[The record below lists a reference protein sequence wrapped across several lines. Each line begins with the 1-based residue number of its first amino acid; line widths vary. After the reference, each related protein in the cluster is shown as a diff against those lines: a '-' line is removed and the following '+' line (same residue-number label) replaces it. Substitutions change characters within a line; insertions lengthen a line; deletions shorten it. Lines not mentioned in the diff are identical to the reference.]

1 MKDHKNEKI
10 NNKKS
15 ENFEVLK
22 QSKLSN
28 GRQYLIGGLVVWEV
42 DELKLSQVR
51 DTPWNHAREGGQWKI
66 KEAEA
71 DRKSPKISPERWFYA
86 RLGYKAWKM
95 GWTYPRKIVFSA
107 KMGLAL
113 TLISLLI
120 FLKELVKELSR
131 YSIWAILTVV
141 VVFNFTYWMSCDR
154 LRWS

>member
-1 MKDHKNEKI
+1 MKDHENGKI

-22 QSKLSN
+22 QLKLSKA
-28 GRQYLIGGLVVWEV
+28 RQNLTGELVVREV

-51 DTPWNHAREGGQWKI
+51 DTPQNHAWEGIWWKI
-66 KEAEA
+66 KEVEV
-71 DRKSPKISPERWFYA
+71 DRKSPKISLERWFCA
-86 RLGYKAWKM
+86 RLGYKAW
-95 GWTYPRKIVFSA
+95 

-120 FLKELVKELSR
+120 FLKEPVKELSR
-131 YSIWAILTVV
+131 NFVWAILTVV
-141 VVFNFTYWMSCDR
+141 VVFNFTFWMSCDR

>member
-1 MKDHKNEKI
+1 MKDHENGKI

-22 QSKLSN
+22 QLKLSKA
-28 GRQYLIGGLVVWEV
+28 RQNLTGELVVREV

-51 DTPWNHAREGGQWKI
+51 DTPRNHAGEGVRWKM
-66 KEAEA
+66 KEVEA
-71 DRKSPKISPERWFYA
+71 DRKSPKISSERWFCA
-86 RLGYKAWKM
+86 RLGYKAW
-95 GWTYPRKIVFSA
+95 

-120 FLKELVKELSR
+120 FLKEPVKELSW
-131 YSIWAILTVV
+131 YFVWAILTVV
-141 VVFNFTYWMSCDR
+141 VVFNFTFWMSCDR